1 MCVAVTTE
9 LFVLTSHTVDTHR
22 FCIVEYPLPYS
33 FVKYIPSKLL
43 GTTIVLT
50 PFNTQLDVIFL
61 SENKPPKV
69 KIASQPNVIS

>member
-1 MCVAVTTE
+1 M
-9 LFVLTSHTVDTHR
+9 LTSHTVDTHR

-43 GTTIVLT
+43 GKTIVLT

-61 SENKPPKV
+61 SENRPPKF
-69 KIASQPNVIS
+69 KMAFLPNVIS